1 MVPQHFRGPHCDLS
15 KTRGTLSRGDRARSL
30 LIVGRLT
37 EYSRPWCHGIRC
49 NRYPDARNLMVQDR
63 TLSGKELTNS
73 SIPASWFE
81 DRLTETVQD
90 RDCEIVDVA
99 TVTILKVAR
108 LD

>member
-1 MVPQHFRGPHCDLS
+1 
-15 KTRGTLSRGDRARSL
+15 
-30 LIVGRLT
+30 
-37 EYSRPWCHGIRC
+37 
-49 NRYPDARNLMVQDR
+49 MVQDR